1 MSETSVDT
9 ASNYEKL
16 LDPKSSV
23 KDKLEI
29 IEKNVKARLSVLLGL
44 KNTNIPDQFD
54 YIVDEVVAARFS
66 RIGNEG
72 MKSSGQDG
80 LTLVFQEDDFSKFKN
95 EIDEYRTGNV
105 TGRQRGRVM
114 FL

>member
-1 MSETSVDT
+1 MSDYS
-9 ASNYEKL
+9 KL
-16 LDPKSSV
+16 LDPKSTV
-23 KDKLEI
+23 DEKLEI
-29 IEKNVKARLSVLLGL
+29 IEKNVNGRLSVLLGL
-44 KNTNIPDQFD
+44 PNDATIPPKFS

-80 LTLVFQEDDFSKFKN
+80 LTLVFQDDDFAKFKN
-95 EIDEYRTGNV
+95 EIDEYRTGDT

>member
-1 MSETSVDT
+1 MSESNSETK
-9 ASNYEKL
+9 SNYAKL
-16 LDPKSSV
+16 LDPKSTV
-23 KDKLEI
+23 DEKLEI
-29 IEKNVKARLSVLLGL
+29 IEKNVKARLSVLLGI
-44 KNTNIPDQFD
+44 KTASIPDQFN

-80 LTLVFQEDDFSKFKN
+80 LTLVFQDDDFSKFKN
-95 EIDEYRTGNV
+95 EIDEYRTGNT